1 MLLTACL
8 TNAKKHKKT
17 TRKPATKFSPYF
29 IAIERNLKAYYEEKN
44 RLLNTIISFD
54 QYDWLEVDSPEIATS
69 YSSS

>member
-1 MLLTACL
+1 MLLTACS

-17 TRKPATKFSPYF
+17 TRNPEFSPYF

-69 YSSS
+69 FSSS